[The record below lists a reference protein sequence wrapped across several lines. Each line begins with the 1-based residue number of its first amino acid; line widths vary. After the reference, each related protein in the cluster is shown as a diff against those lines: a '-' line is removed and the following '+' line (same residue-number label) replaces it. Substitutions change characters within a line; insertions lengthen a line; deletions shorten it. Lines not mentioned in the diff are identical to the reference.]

1 MNAFATD
8 ATERLAG
15 KVGVFLRN
23 VKKEAQKKGGQKK
36 NATGDGGVRYSLEH
50 QRIPTREE
58 LEEKPPHKV
67 VDISKAETSGTFSER
82 RKQILKNAEEIIK
95 RPYLNKDTNTL
106 IFLVDKSYKHLFSN
120 SGEIQIRAAEHL
132 PELIENAVLTH
143 KERATHGSEHTEGV
157 YTFFA
162 AVYDDRVKPVKLKVK
177 EYRNDGQKIPK
188 NVEDFFKSK
197 AMDYASSYDTVVLG
211 VENVES
217 IPGSAYS
224 MTVKTAEKK
233 RPSMLSDI
241 MVADLLN
248 LVKGDAAKYIPEY
261 QSSDIRYSREMD
273 TVEALEKQN
282 QILQERVE

>member
-1 MNAFATD
+1 M
-8 ATERLAG
+8 
-15 KVGVFLRN
+15 
-23 VKKEAQKKGGQKK
+23 
-36 NATGDGGVRYSLEH
+36 RYSLEH

-58 LEEKPPHKV
+58 LEAKPSLKV
-67 VDISKAETSGTFSER
+67 VDISKAETRGTFSER

-143 KERATHGSEHTEGV
+143 KERATLGSEHTEGV

-188 NVEDFFKSK
+188 KLEDFFKSK

-211 VENVES
+211 VES

-224 MTVKTAEKK
+224 MTEKTAEKK

-261 QSSDIRYSREMD
+261 QRSDIRYSREMD